1 VDNAAVVGTPGIDAL
16 GLVTGLAASLGA
28 GSAVFAAAW
37 AAGGAWRRAWTGSA
51 GELDRAVLDP
61 VALTGTPGIAA
72 DAADAAALEPDA
84 LDVPDAPDALEAVS
98 PAVVPGMAASASSAC
113 WSDCDV
119 ACLGTEEAAVAAFAV
134 LDDAVLDDAVLEDPA
149 LADAVDASGRSPLLT
164 KPCTPF
170 SPSDPEYSCVL
181 TEKLGS
187 ESPPMVDSTPLA

>member
-16 GLVTGLAASLGA
+16 GLVTGLAACLGA

-37 AAGGAWRRAWTGSA
+37 AAGRAWRRAWTGSA
-51 GELDRAVLDP
+51 GELDRAAPDP

-84 LDVPDAPDALEAVS
+84 LDVLDAPDALEAVS

-119 ACLGTEEAAVAAFAV
+119 ACLGTEEAAVAAFP
-134 LDDAVLDDAVLEDPA
+134 VLDDAVLEDPA

-170 SPSDPEYSCVL
+170 SLSDPEYSCVL

-187 ESPPMVDSTPLA
+187 ESPPIVDSTPLA